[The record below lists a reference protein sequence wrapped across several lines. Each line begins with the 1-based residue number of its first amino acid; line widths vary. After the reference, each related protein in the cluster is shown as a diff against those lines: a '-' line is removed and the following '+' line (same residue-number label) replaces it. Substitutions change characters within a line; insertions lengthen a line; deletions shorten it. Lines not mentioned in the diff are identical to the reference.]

1 MKQFLAA
8 VLVAVLVIPSPVL
21 AHGGRTDAS
30 GGHTDRSTG
39 EYHYHHGYSAHQ
51 HPNGVC
57 PYNFDDQTDHSSGTS
72 SSNSLP
78 ETDTPPTTPEPP
90 APKEPTWV
98 LVEKGFGVD
107 HFYCKETDQWRA
119 LGGRIYNSTDDFYQ
133 SFGFEYIESEDVW
146 RGVYGYI
153 EPDGTYVLYEDSGLY
168 ICPDCQHVIDPD
180 SEKNHTPRCQ
190 YEPPKVSEN
199 ENQAKVYELQPAPQT
214 EEPDSKM
221 SLEDILIHALFL
233 ILVLGYFVYLL
244 YRLYRK
250 VMDFDPKW

>member
-8 VLVAVLVIPSPVL
+8 VLVAVLVIPSPVF

-51 HPNGVC
+51 HPNGLC
-57 PYNFDDQTDHSSGTS
+57 PYNFDDQTDHSTGTS
-72 SSNSLP
+72 SGNSSP
-78 ETDTPPTTPEPP
+78 ETDTPPTNSEPP

-107 HFYCKETDQWRA
+107 HFYCEETDQWRA
-119 LGGRIYNSTDDFYQ
+119 LGGRIYNSTSDFYQ
-133 SFGFEYIESEDVW
+133 SFGFEYIESEEVW

-168 ICPDCQHVIDPD
+168 ICPDCQHVIDPNK
-180 SEKNHTPRCQ
+180 ENNHAPQCQ
-190 YEPPKVSEN
+190 YEPPEDPEDNKPT
-199 ENQAKVYELQPAPQT
+199 KVYELQPVSKA
-214 EEPDSKM
+214 EPEDEPLT
-221 SLEDILIHALFL
+221 LEDVLIRAFFSVLA
-233 ILVLGYFVYLL
+233 LGYFIYLM

-250 VMDFDPKW
+250 LMDFNPKW